1 MCELL
6 LDVDVVIKLAAYD
19 LLADV
24 AHPGCETGCTRNMGV
39 IATTKY
45 VARRQVTRMASD
57 GTGAT
62 ARLDQYLASAQVLEP
77 TEAELHV
84 AATLEGEA
92 AIAGVALDTGESQLC
107 AIAILRGVPALLT
120 GDKRAIAAAE
130 SLLATVPQ
138 LEALAERL
146 ACLEQAVMLAVERLG
161 ALVVRSRVVAEQG
174 IDKTISICFQCT
186 SASVPNT
193 FEPTGLASYIKS
205 LRSSAPTLLMP
216 GDSLSIPS
224 VA

>member
-19 LLADV
+19 LLADIT
-24 AHPGCETGCTRNMGV
+24 HPGCEPKCMRNTGV

-45 VARRQVTRMASD
+45 VARGRLKRVATDA
-57 GTGAT
+57 TAAT
-62 ARLDQYLASAQVLEP
+62 ARLYQYLSSATVLEP
-77 TEAELHV
+77 TEAELQL

-92 AIAGVALDTGESQLC
+92 ALAGVALDTGESQLC

-130 SLLATVPQ
+130 SLLATVP
-138 LEALAERL
+138 LLGELAARL
-146 ACLEQAVMLAVERLG
+146 VCLEQAVMLAVQRLG
-161 ALVVRSRVVAEQG
+161 ALVVRSRVLAEMEV
-174 IDKTISICFQCT
+174 DKAINICFQYT
-186 SASVPNT
+186 SPAVPDT
-193 FEPTGLASYIKS
+193 FEPTGLASYIDS

-216 GDSLSIPS
+216 GDSLTLS